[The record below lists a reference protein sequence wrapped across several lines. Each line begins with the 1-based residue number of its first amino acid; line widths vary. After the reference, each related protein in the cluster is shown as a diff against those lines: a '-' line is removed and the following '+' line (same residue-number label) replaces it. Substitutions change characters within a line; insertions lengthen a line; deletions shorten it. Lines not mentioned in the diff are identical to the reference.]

1 MFGASALPTE
11 PPPLPERANF
21 IILTSSFPVSN
32 YSVTKR
38 PSLFLSVGSRQ
49 IENSPKLSSDA
60 DVAHHRPPKQVPAK
74 IVGNISTGVPAK
86 SCVGIFY
93 LMKIFFLHL
102 HVFLWQQLA
111 FRKNDWRRS
120 SHYQNCSFF
129 LLERNNERNHK
140 FFATQKIVTAVTFSV
155 RSVVTFS
162 GCTFW
167 LLTYDSDGFSL
178 NLWGEAV

>member
-74 IVGNISTGVPAK
+74 IVGNSSTDVPAK
-86 SCVGIFY
+86 SCVGSLPNENIFSFTFASTWRTIS
-93 LMKIFFLHL
+93 LKKMIGCGRAIIKIGLF
-102 HVFLWQQLA
+102 
-111 FRKNDWRRS
+111 
-120 SHYQNCSFF
+120 SFF
-129 LLERNNERNHK
+129 SRTMRETINSSR
-140 FFATQKIVTAVTFSV
+140 QKK
-155 RSVVTFS
+155 
-162 GCTFW
+162 
-167 LLTYDSDGFSL
+167 L
-178 NLWGEAV
+178 